1 MTLRIVVCTKETPDT
16 AAKVEV
22 TPSGEVT
29 WGDAPLV
36 INPWDEY
43 AVEEAILL
51 KERGVAAAT
60 TVLGVG
66 TEATKEALK
75 HALAMGVDEAF
86 LISDPLFR
94 GADTLVTSRA
104 LAAAIKK
111 LDDVG
116 LVIFGKL
123 TTDGGT
129 GQTPVQVGRRLGWN
143 TLTYVFKILEIDPAA
158 GTIKVERLLEEGKQ
172 IVESRLP
179 AVISVVK
186 DINEPRYPSFMG
198 IRKASRA
205 EIPVWSAA
213 DLGLDAS
220 LRPKVQWPQI
230 YALPPR
236 EGACEF
242 IEAETPEQAAEL
254 LADKLIAEKVV

>member
-1 MTLRIVVCTKETPDT
+1 VPDT

-22 TPSGEVT
+22 SASGEVT

-51 KERGVAAAT
+51 TERGAT
-60 TVLGVG
+60 GTAVIAVG
-66 TEATKEALK
+66 GETSQEALK
-75 HALAMGVDEAF
+75 HALAMGIDEAVQ
-86 LISDPLFR
+86 IS
-94 GADTLVTSRA
+94 ADGLPADSLALSKA
-104 LAAAIKK
+104 LAGAIGR
-111 LDDVG
+111 LEDVG
-116 LVIFGKL
+116 LVIMGKEAA
-123 TTDGGT
+123 DGNT
-129 GQTPVQVGRRLGWN
+129 GETATMVGRRLGWS
-143 TLTYVFKILEIDPAA
+143 TLTYVFKVAEVDFAA
-158 GTIKVERLLEEGKQ
+158 GTIKVERLIEDGKQ
-172 IVESRLP
+172 IVESKLP

-213 DLGLDAS
+213 DVGAGDAS
-220 LRPKVQWPQI
+220 AKVAWEEI

-236 EGACEF
+236 EGACEI
-242 IEAETPEQAAEL
+242 IEADSVEAAAAT
-254 LADKLIAEKVV
+254 LADKLIEEKVI